1 MSWLFFA
8 IASLILWGF
17 WGVLGK
23 MGCRT
28 TEPNHY
34 LPLILI
40 GELIVAGIATII
52 FLRPSHFRID
62 STDNLLVIAS
72 SIAYALGGLF
82 YFLALS
88 KGNMIVVV
96 VLTAA
101 YPIITVALAA
111 LVLHEPMTLAKI
123 IGVIAVSIG
132 VALLSL

>member
-1 MSWLFFA
+1 MNWLFFA

-40 GELIVAGIATII
+40 GELIVAGIASII

-82 YFLALS
+82 YFLARGS
-88 KGNMIVVV
+88 CGVGSSRTDDSFQNHRGNCGICGSC
-96 VLTAA
+96 TSFF
-101 YPIITVALAA
+101 
-111 LVLHEPMTLAKI
+111 
-123 IGVIAVSIG
+123 VS
-132 VALLSL
+132 VDYKNLCNS